1 MSKPSVRYF
10 DFAGS
15 RGEEVRLALVIGG
28 VDFDDVRISRDAF
41 VQMKPNLPFGSLPL
55 FEVPDKGV
63 FAQTNAILRLIGRM
77 HGLHPEDP
85 VEAARHDAVL
95 EACEDLRQR
104 ISATSRMTDAAARKV
119 ARQELANNI
128 VPVWAKGIE
137 ALIGEGPFVGG
148 ARPAVA
154 DIKIHVL
161 ARALING
168 SFDDIPTTVL
178 DRFARIGAVA
188 SGVANHPAVEA
199 WSASKS

>member
-1 MSKPSVRYF
+1 MS
-10 DFAGS
+10 
-15 RGEEVRLALVIGG
+15 GEGPARLPTGGQVALELNQAPQ
-28 VDFDDVRISRDAF
+28 RDIDICQAT
-41 VQMKPNLPFGSLPL
+41 PFRRTEP
-55 FEVPDKGV
+55 
-63 FAQTNAILRLIGRM
+63 RW
-77 HGLHPEDP
+77 
-85 VEAARHDAVL
+85 
-95 EACEDLRQR
+95 DLRQR

-161 ARALING
+161 ARALSNG